1 MGSGPRGGLPSNGAP
16 SASPNASPSR
26 QPAASGAPMGGGR
39 FRTAPVVACHEGATH
54 VGEATTVTDAGGTR
68 HRGDVSDCRERRPG
82 LSSRPTG
89 GGDAVVAWQRRVTRV
104 GQVGLHL
111 ARGGPAGAPA
121 IVALHGIGDDGE
133 CWRPVADDLA
143 SDHDVV
149 LLDARGHGRSDAPVA
164 GYTTR
169 EHVADVAGVLAALD
183 LHRPLLLGHSMGAV
197 TALAL
202 AALHPGLPGRI
213 ALEDPPPW
221 WSRPSTPNEV
231 ELARTRSLQ
240 ATILALKRR
249 THGELLEIQREAAP
263 RWSNAALERWAD
275 STQRLSAHVPLA
287 LEEQHRSNSGLQWPS
302 LLARVRCPALLLH
315 GDTDRGGALDAAA
328 ARSLQVHVPHVEVAH
343 LPGAGHMPRHEDP
356 RGYLAAVRGFLATT

>member
-1 MGSGPRGGLPSNGAP
+1 
-16 SASPNASPSR
+16 
-26 QPAASGAPMGGGR
+26 
-39 FRTAPVVACHEGATH
+39 
-54 VGEATTVTDAGGTR
+54 
-68 HRGDVSDCRERRPG
+68 
-82 LSSRPTG
+82 
-89 GGDAVVAWQRRVTRV
+89 VVAWQRRVTRV

-164 GYTTR
+164 GYTTS

-328 ARSLQVHVPHVEVAH
+328 ARSLRVHVPHVEVAH
-343 LPGAGHMPRHEDP
+343 LPGAGHTPRHEDP